1 MLDVKQI
8 IYNAIYNLSIRVND
22 NPDYETGHK
31 NCPYAILRT
40 ISQAPMNY
48 KNFTKVNW
56 LLRVDVFSNY
66 KGEKEIKDYYEKEVT
81 KRLNLVQ
88 QEEGIT
94 YVQSSLSIM
103 DEKELGP
110 VNKHGVI
117 TISIETMEVE

>member
-8 IYNAIYNLSIRVND
+8 VYNALHDLSIRIND
-22 NPDYETGHK
+22 NPDYGTGHP
-31 NCPYAILRT
+31 NCPYSLLRT
-40 ISQAPMNY
+40 ILEKPIHY
-48 KNFTKVNW
+48 KNYTKVSW
-56 LLRVDVFSNY
+56 LFRVDVFSNY

-81 KRLNLVQ
+81 RRLDLIQ

-94 YVQSSLSIM
+94 YVDSNLTIM

-117 TISIETMEVE
+117 SIAIDTMEVE

>member
-8 IYNAIYNLSIRVND
+8 VYNAIYNLSIRIND

-31 NCPYAILRT
+31 NCPYALLRT
-40 ISQAPMNY
+40 ILEKPTEY
-48 KNFTKVNW
+48 KNYTKVNW

-66 KGEKEIKDYYEKEVT
+66 KGEKEIKDYYEKEV
-81 KRLNLVQ
+81 KRRLDLIQ

-94 YVQSSLSIM
+94 YVESSLMIM

>member
-8 IYNAIYNLSIRVND
+8 VYNALYNLSIRLND
-22 NPDYETGHK
+22 NPDYEAGHSK
-31 NCPYAILRT
+31 CPYAILRT
-40 ISQAPMNY
+40 ILEKPTNY
-48 KNFTKVNW
+48 KNFKKVNW
-56 LLRVDVFSNY
+56 VFRVDVFSNY

-81 KRLNLVQ
+81 RRLDLIQ

-94 YVQSSLSIM
+94 YVESNLTIM

-117 TISIETMEVE
+117 TIVIETMEVE

>member
-8 IYNAIYNLSIRVND
+8 VYNAIHDLSIRVTD

-31 NCPYAILRT
+31 NCPYALLRT
-40 ISQAPMNY
+40 IAEAPIAY
-48 KNFTKVNW
+48 KNFSKSTW

-66 KGEKEIKDYYEKEVT
+66 KGEKEIKDYYEKEIK
-81 KRLNLVQ
+81 KRLDLIQ

-117 TISIETMEVE
+117 SISIDTMEV